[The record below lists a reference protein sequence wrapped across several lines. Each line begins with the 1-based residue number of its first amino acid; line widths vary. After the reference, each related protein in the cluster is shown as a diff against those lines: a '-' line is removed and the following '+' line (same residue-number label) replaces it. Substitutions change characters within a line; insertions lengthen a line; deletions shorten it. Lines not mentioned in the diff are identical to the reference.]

1 MCRPRQGTHLAMRAS
16 NKCEYFLLK
25 RMGKTISDYKLIENN
40 DRIIVAVSGGKD
52 SLSLLRLLTIR
63 SSYVPIKYEL
73 LAVHID
79 FGYSPAQV
87 EKLNKYLQQQ
97 GYQYHIEK
105 RSLDLKPGEKINC
118 FWCSW
123 NRRKALFEVA
133 DRFGFKKIA
142 LAHNKDDLVETALLN
157 LFYHGEISTILP
169 SLEFFN
175 GRFLLIRPLVN
186 VEACELKRYADI
198 MHLPYHEHSCPFKA
212 DTTKR
217 AKIKGLI
224 LSLSRENRHIKRNIL
239 KSIQRE
245 KILYKPRRMLGLK

>member
-1 MCRPRQGTHLAMRAS
+1 LCRPWHGTHLAMRTS
-16 NKCEYFLLK
+16 DKCEYFLLK

-40 DRIIVAVSGGKD
+40 DRIMVAVSGGKD
-52 SLSLLRLLTIR
+52 SLSLLRLLTIW
-63 SSYVPIKYEL
+63 SNYVPIKYEL

-87 EKLNKYLQQQ
+87 KELNKHLREQ

-105 RSLDLKPGEKINC
+105 RSLEFKPGEKMNC

-133 DRFGFKKIA
+133 DKFDFKKIA
-142 LAHNKDDLVETALLN
+142 LGHNKDDLIETVLLN

-186 VEACELKRYADI
+186 VEACELRRYADI

-212 DTTKR
+212 NTTKR
-217 AKIKGLI
+217 MKMRGLI
-224 LSLSRENRHIKRNIL
+224 SSLARENPQIKRNIL
-239 KSIQRE
+239 KSIQRQ
-245 KILYKPRRMLGLK
+245 KILYKPRRMLSLK

>member
-1 MCRPRQGTHLAMRAS
+1 MRTIDKS
-16 NKCEYFLLK
+16 EYFLLK
-25 RMGKTISDYKLIENN
+25 KMGKTISDYRLIEQN
-40 DRIIVAVSGGKD
+40 DRIMVAVSGGKD
-52 SLSLLRLLTIR
+52 SLSLLRLLRAR
-63 SSYVPIKYEL
+63 SNYVPIKYEI

-79 FGYSPAQV
+79 FGYNPAQV
-87 EKLNKYLQQQ
+87 EKLNKYLQGQ

-105 RSLDLKPGEKINC
+105 RSLDLRPGEKMNC

-133 DRFGFKKIA
+133 DKFNFRKIA
-142 LAHNKDDLVETALLN
+142 LGHNKDDLVETILLN

-186 VEACELKRYADI
+186 VEGCELKRYADI
-198 MHLPYHEHSCPFKA
+198 MRLPYQEHSCPFQA

-217 AKIKGLI
+217 MRMRRLI
-224 LSLSRENRHIKRNIL
+224 SSLARENPHIKRNIL
-239 KSIQRE
+239 KSIQRQ